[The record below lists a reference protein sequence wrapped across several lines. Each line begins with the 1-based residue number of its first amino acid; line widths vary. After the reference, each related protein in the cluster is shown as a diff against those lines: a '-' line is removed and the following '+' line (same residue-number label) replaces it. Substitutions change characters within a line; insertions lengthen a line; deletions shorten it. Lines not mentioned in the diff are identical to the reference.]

1 MKLKKEYITYDTA
14 DESMLVPTADA
25 KFAGLIRGNKTLG
38 AILELLKEET
48 TEDEVV
54 EKMME
59 RFEAPR
65 ELIAKDVHTAVM
77 KLREVDA
84 LEDGNS

>member
-38 AILELLKEET
+38 AILELLKET

-54 EKMME
+54 EKMMA
-59 RFEAPR
+59 RFDAPR
-65 ELIAKDVHTAVM
+65 EVIAKDVHTAVL